1 MEVQKLISRNANNI
15 KNLFRVLFV
24 LFFLI
29 AGVFVIIHPAKTETN
44 ILNAVFSND
53 SGDKTIVK
61 LSGRYSSKINVIAE
75 SDDADK
81 SSQAI
86 EKFYE
91 MTNKSV
97 FKQKE
102 LNVNKMLDN
111 YKKYQYNLLSSKN
124 IKRLENN
131 YYEAVT
137 AESLENLYN
146 PLGIMLLP
154 LDDDPFMLFTDY
166 IKSLSSGTGDYSSI
180 NYNDKYYSIITIEI
194 NPDLALSPTKIN
206 GEIKKLTQQQN
217 KLSVDGVKIYLTG
230 TPIHSYYASSRSML
244 EINLICILSVI
255 FLLGLFKYYFSDLR
269 LLIPTLTSIGLGM
282 LLGYI
287 VCTLIFP
294 SIHVLTF
301 VFSTTLIGICIDY
314 SLHYFIEKDLS
325 KIFKSLTVSMLTT
338 VSAFAVLL
346 FSGVELLKQ
355 IAVFTMTGLFS
366 VYLMVVLFYPLLK
379 IDTKQ
384 RTIGFSLSEKTKK
397 ILLYSVAAVAFCGL
411 FFIQFNDDIKD
422 MYVPSKK
429 LAGAE
434 KLYKEVTDNNSKIT
448 FAIVRG
454 NNLQDILEKEEAL
467 IKEVNFT
474 KIQALSKY
482 LPSHKQ
488 QAKNRELRK
497 NLYNHSLKNYAAFLS
512 SEQVNKLLTEEYP
525 ADYLDMDKNSIFSEF
540 LIDKNTSLVMLYDIK
555 DPQVIIDN
563 GYEYIDVQQSISDRI
578 KNCRINCL
586 VMLLPVFVIL
596 FILLS
601 VIYKPKNTL
610 KILTPSILA
619 TTFSIGVLS
628 IFNVEINL
636 FHVLAIFLII
646 GFGLDYSVFKA
657 GGIKGSK
664 DAVLL
669 SCLTTVF
676 SFLLLALTNFKLISS
691 LGLILSIGLSVS
703 YLTSLIFEY
712 ENKEQV
718 K

>member
-1 MEVQKLISRNANNI
+1 MEVQKLISQNADKI
-15 KNLFRVLFV
+15 KKLLRIIFI

-29 AGVFVIIHPAKTETN
+29 AGLYVMIHPAKTQTN
-44 ILNAVFSND
+44 ILNAVFSENYED
-53 SGDKTIVK
+53 STVVK
-61 LSGRYSSKINVIAE
+61 LSGRYSSKINVMAE
-75 SDDADK
+75 SDDAEK
-81 SSQAI
+81 SSQTI
-86 EKFYE
+86 DKFYE
-91 MTNKSV
+91 MTDKNIFTV
-97 FKQKE
+97 KE
-102 LNVNKMLDN
+102 MNINKMLDR

-131 YYEAVT
+131 FYESVT

-146 PLGIMLLP
+146 PLGITLLP
-154 LDDDPFMLFTDY
+154 LDEDPFMLFTDY
-166 IKSLSSGTGDYSSI
+166 IKSLSTGSGDYSLI
-180 NYNDKYYSIITIEI
+180 NYNDKYYSVLTLEI

-244 EINLICILSVI
+244 EINIICILSAV
-255 FLLGLFKYYFSDLR
+255 FLFALFRYYFSNIKLI
-269 LLIPTLTSIGLGM
+269 IPTAISISLGI

-287 VCTLIFP
+287 VCSLIFH

-314 SLHYFIEKDLS
+314 SLHYYIEKDLS

-379 IDTKQ
+379 INTKQ

-497 NLYNHSLKNYAAFLS
+497 NLYNHSLKNYATFLS

-525 ADYLDMDKNSIFSEF
+525 ADYLNMDKNSIFSEF

>member
-131 YYEAVT
+131 FYESVT

-146 PLGIMLLP
+146 PLGITLLP
-154 LDDDPFMLFTDY
+154 LDEDPFMLFTDY

-379 IDTKQ
+379 INTKQ

-497 NLYNHSLKNYAAFLS
+497 NLYNHSLKNYATFLS
-512 SEQVNKLLTEEYP
+512 SEQVNKLLKEEYP

>member
-1 MEVQKLISRNANNI
+1 M
-15 KNLFRVLFV
+15 
-24 LFFLI
+24 
-29 AGVFVIIHPAKTETN
+29 IHPAKTQTN
-44 ILNAVFSND
+44 ILNAVFSENYED
-53 SGDKTIVK
+53 STVVK
-61 LSGRYSSKINVIAE
+61 LSGRYSSKINVMAE
-75 SDDADK
+75 SDDAEK
-81 SSQAI
+81 SSQTI
-86 EKFYE
+86 DKFYE
-91 MTNKSV
+91 MTDKNIFTV
-97 FKQKE
+97 KE
-102 LNVNKMLDN
+102 MNINKMLDT

-131 YYEAVT
+131 FYESVT

-146 PLGIMLLP
+146 PLGITLLP
-154 LDDDPFMLFTDY
+154 LDEDPFMLFTDY
-166 IKSLSSGTGDYSSI
+166 IKSLSTGSGDYSLI
-180 NYNDKYYSIITIEI
+180 NYNDKYYSVLTLEI

-379 IDTKQ
+379 INTKQ

-497 NLYNHSLKNYAAFLS
+497 NLYNHSLKNYATFLS
-512 SEQVNKLLTEEYP
+512 SEQVNKLLKEEYP
-525 ADYLDMDKNSIFSEF
+525 ADYLNMDKNSIFSEF

>member
-497 NLYNHSLKNYAAFLS
+497 NLYNHSLKNYATFLS

-586 VMLLPVFVIL
+586 VMLLPIFVIL

>member
-1 MEVQKLISRNANNI
+1 MEVQKLISQNANNI

-180 NYNDKYYSIITIEI
+180 NYKDKYYSIITIEI

-434 KLYKEVTDNNSKIT
+434 KLYKEITDNNSKIT

-497 NLYNHSLKNYAAFLS
+497 NLYNHSLKNYATFLS
-512 SEQVNKLLTEEYP
+512 SEQVNKLLKEEYP

>member
-1 MEVQKLISRNANNI
+1 MEVQKLISQNADKI
-15 KNLFRVLFV
+15 KKLLRIIFI

-29 AGVFVIIHPAKTETN
+29 AGLYVMIHPAKTQTN
-44 ILNAVFSND
+44 ILNAVFSENYED
-53 SGDKTIVK
+53 STVVK
-61 LSGRYSSKINVIAE
+61 LSGRYSSKINVMAE
-75 SDDADK
+75 SDDAEK
-81 SSQAI
+81 SSQTI
-86 EKFYE
+86 DKFYE
-91 MTNKSV
+91 MTDKNIFTV
-97 FKQKE
+97 KE
-102 LNVNKMLDN
+102 MNINKMLDR

-131 YYEAVT
+131 FYESVT

-146 PLGIMLLP
+146 PLGITLLP
-154 LDDDPFMLFTDY
+154 LDEDPFMLFTDY
-166 IKSLSSGTGDYSSI
+166 IKSLSTGSGDYSLI
-180 NYNDKYYSIITIEI
+180 NYNDKYYSVLTLEI

-379 IDTKQ
+379 INTKQ

-497 NLYNHSLKNYAAFLS
+497 NLYNHSLKNYATFLS
-512 SEQVNKLLTEEYP
+512 SEQVNKLLKEEYP

>member
-497 NLYNHSLKNYAAFLS
+497 NLYNHSLKNYATFLS
-512 SEQVNKLLTEEYP
+512 SEQVNKLLKEEYP

-540 LIDKNTSLVMLYDIK
+540 LIDKNTSLVMVYDIK

>member
-1 MEVQKLISRNANNI
+1 MEVQKLISQNANNI

-338 VSAFAVLL
+338 VSAFAVLF

-355 IAVFTMTGLFS
+355 IAVFTMTGLYS

-497 NLYNHSLKNYAAFLS
+497 NLYNHSLKNYATFLS
-512 SEQVNKLLTEEYP
+512 SEQVNKLLKEEYP

>member
-1 MEVQKLISRNANNI
+1 MEVQKLISQNANNI

-434 KLYKEVTDNNSKIT
+434 KLYKEITDNNSKIT

-497 NLYNHSLKNYAAFLS
+497 NLYNHSLKNYATFLS
-512 SEQVNKLLTEEYP
+512 SEQVNKLLKEEYP

>member
-1 MEVQKLISRNANNI
+1 M
-15 KNLFRVLFV
+15 
-24 LFFLI
+24 
-29 AGVFVIIHPAKTETN
+29 IHPAKTQTN
-44 ILNAVFSND
+44 ILNAVFSENYED
-53 SGDKTIVK
+53 STVVK
-61 LSGRYSSKINVIAE
+61 LSGRYSSKINVMAE
-75 SDDADK
+75 SDDAEK
-81 SSQAI
+81 SSQTI
-86 EKFYE
+86 DKFYE
-91 MTNKSV
+91 MTDKNIFTV
-97 FKQKE
+97 KE
-102 LNVNKMLDN
+102 MNINKMLDR

-131 YYEAVT
+131 FYESVT

-146 PLGIMLLP
+146 PLGITLLP
-154 LDDDPFMLFTDY
+154 LDEDPFMLFTDY
-166 IKSLSSGTGDYSSI
+166 IKSLSTGSGDYSLI
-180 NYNDKYYSIITIEI
+180 NYNDKYYSVLTLEI

-379 IDTKQ
+379 INTKQ

-497 NLYNHSLKNYAAFLS
+497 NLYNHSLKNYATFLS
-512 SEQVNKLLTEEYP
+512 SEQVNKLLKEEYP
-525 ADYLDMDKNSIFSEF
+525 ADYLNMDKNSIFSEF

>member
-379 IDTKQ
+379 INTKQ

-497 NLYNHSLKNYAAFLS
+497 NLYNHSLKNYATFLS
-512 SEQVNKLLTEEYP
+512 SEQVNKLLKEEYP

-691 LGLILSIGLSVS
+691 LGLILSLGLSVS

>member
-379 IDTKQ
+379 INTKQ

-497 NLYNHSLKNYAAFLS
+497 NLYNHSLKNYATFLS
-512 SEQVNKLLTEEYP
+512 SEQVNKLLKEEYP

>member
-1 MEVQKLISRNANNI
+1 M
-15 KNLFRVLFV
+15 
-24 LFFLI
+24 
-29 AGVFVIIHPAKTETN
+29 IHPAKTQTN
-44 ILNAVFSND
+44 ILNAVFSENYED
-53 SGDKTIVK
+53 STVVK
-61 LSGRYSSKINVIAE
+61 LSGRYSSKINVMAE
-75 SDDADK
+75 SDDAEK
-81 SSQAI
+81 SSQTI
-86 EKFYE
+86 DKFYE
-91 MTNKSV
+91 MTDKNIFTV
-97 FKQKE
+97 KE
-102 LNVNKMLDN
+102 MNINKMLDR

-131 YYEAVT
+131 FYESVT

-146 PLGIMLLP
+146 PLGITLLP
-154 LDDDPFMLFTDY
+154 LDEDPFMLFTDY
-166 IKSLSSGTGDYSSI
+166 IKSLSTGSGDYSLI
-180 NYNDKYYSIITIEI
+180 NYNDKYYSVLTLEI

-379 IDTKQ
+379 INTKQ

-497 NLYNHSLKNYAAFLS
+497 NLYNHSLKNYATFLS
-512 SEQVNKLLTEEYP
+512 SEQVNKLLKEEYP

>member
-1 MEVQKLISRNANNI
+1 MEVQKLISQNANNI

-497 NLYNHSLKNYAAFLS
+497 NLYNHSLKNYATFLS

>member
-379 IDTKQ
+379 INTKQ

-497 NLYNHSLKNYAAFLS
+497 NLYNHSLKNYATFLS

>member
-1 MEVQKLISRNANNI
+1 MEVQKLISQNADKI
-15 KNLFRVLFV
+15 KKLLRIIFI

-29 AGVFVIIHPAKTETN
+29 AGLYVMIHPAKTQTN
-44 ILNAVFSND
+44 ILNAVFSENYED
-53 SGDKTIVK
+53 STVVK
-61 LSGRYSSKINVIAE
+61 LSGRYSSKINVMAE
-75 SDDADK
+75 SDDAEK
-81 SSQAI
+81 SSQTI
-86 EKFYE
+86 DKFYE
-91 MTNKSV
+91 MTDKNIFTV
-97 FKQKE
+97 KE
-102 LNVNKMLDN
+102 MNINKMLDR

-131 YYEAVT
+131 FYESVT

-146 PLGIMLLP
+146 PLGITLLP
-154 LDDDPFMLFTDY
+154 LDEDPFMLFTDY
-166 IKSLSSGTGDYSSI
+166 IKSLSTGSGDYSLI
-180 NYNDKYYSIITIEI
+180 NYNDKYYSVLTLEI

-379 IDTKQ
+379 INTKQ

-497 NLYNHSLKNYAAFLS
+497 NLYNHSLKNYATFLS
-512 SEQVNKLLTEEYP
+512 SEQVNKLLKEEYP
-525 ADYLDMDKNSIFSEF
+525 ADYLNMDKNSIFSEF

>member
-1 MEVQKLISRNANNI
+1 MEVQKLISQNANNI

-488 QAKNRELRK
+488 QAKK
-497 NLYNHSLKNYAAFLS
+497 
-512 SEQVNKLLTEEYP
+512 Q
-525 ADYLDMDKNSIFSEF
+525 
-540 LIDKNTSLVMLYDIK
+540 
-555 DPQVIIDN
+555 
-563 GYEYIDVQQSISDRI
+563 RI
-578 KNCRINCL
+578 KEK
-586 VMLLPVFVIL
+586 
-596 FILLS
+596 FI
-601 VIYKPKNTL
+601 
-610 KILTPSILA
+610 
-619 TTFSIGVLS
+619 
-628 IFNVEINL
+628 
-636 FHVLAIFLII
+636 
-646 GFGLDYSVFKA
+646 
-657 GGIKGSK
+657 
-664 DAVLL
+664 
-669 SCLTTVF
+669 
-676 SFLLLALTNFKLISS
+676 
-691 LGLILSIGLSVS
+691 
-703 YLTSLIFEY
+703 
-712 ENKEQV
+712 
-718 K
+718 

>member
-206 GEIKKLTQQQN
+206 GEIKKLTLQQN

-454 NNLQDILEKEEAL
+454 NNLQDILEREEAL

-497 NLYNHSLKNYAAFLS
+497 NLYNHSLKNYATFLS
-512 SEQVNKLLTEEYP
+512 SEQVNKLLKEEYP

>member
-1 MEVQKLISRNANNI
+1 MEVQKLISQNANNI

-379 IDTKQ
+379 INTKQ

-497 NLYNHSLKNYAAFLS
+497 NLYNHSLKNYATFLS
-512 SEQVNKLLTEEYP
+512 SEQVNKLLKEEYP

>member
-379 IDTKQ
+379 IKTEE
-384 RTIGFSLSEKTKK
+384 RTINFSLSDKAKK
-397 ILLYSVAAVAFCGL
+397 ILLYSVIAVAFCGL
-411 FFIQFNDDIKD
+411 FFIRFNDDIKD

-434 KLYKEVTDNNSKIT
+434 KLFKNVTGNNSKIT
-448 FAIVRG
+448 FAVVNG
-454 NNLQDILEKEEAL
+454 DTFQELLENEEKL
-467 IKEVNFT
+467 TNEIKFT
-474 KIQALSKY
+474 KFQALSKY

-488 QAKNRELRK
+488 QARNRELRK
-497 NLYNHSLKNYAAFLS
+497 NLYTNELKNYSVFLTPA
-512 SEQVNKLLTEEYP
+512 QVSKLLNETYP
-525 ADYLDMDKNSIFSEF
+525 EDYLDFDIENSVFSEF
-540 LIDKNTSLVMLYDIK
+540 LLDKNTSLVILYDIK
-555 DPQVIIDN
+555 EPQTIIDN
-563 GYEYIDVQQSISDRI
+563 GYKYIDVQKTISERI
-578 KNCRINCL
+578 KTCRKNCL
-586 VMLLPVFVIL
+586 TMIIPVFAIL

-601 VIYKPKNTL
+601 AIYKPKNTL
-610 KILTPSILA
+610 KILTPSLLA
-619 TTFSIGVLS
+619 STFSIGILS
-628 IFNVEINL
+628 LFKVEINL

-669 SCLTTVF
+669 SCLTTIF

-712 ENKEQV
+712 NKEPSE
-718 K
+718 

>member
-1 MEVQKLISRNANNI
+1 
-15 KNLFRVLFV
+15 
-24 LFFLI
+24 
-29 AGVFVIIHPAKTETN
+29 
-44 ILNAVFSND
+44 
-53 SGDKTIVK
+53 
-61 LSGRYSSKINVIAE
+61 
-75 SDDADK
+75 
-81 SSQAI
+81 
-86 EKFYE
+86 
-91 MTNKSV
+91 
-97 FKQKE
+97 
-102 LNVNKMLDN
+102 
-111 YKKYQYNLLSSKN
+111 
-124 IKRLENN
+124 
-131 YYEAVT
+131 
-137 AESLENLYN
+137 
-146 PLGIMLLP
+146 
-154 LDDDPFMLFTDY
+154 
-166 IKSLSSGTGDYSSI
+166 
-180 NYNDKYYSIITIEI
+180 
-194 NPDLALSPTKIN
+194 
-206 GEIKKLTQQQN
+206 
-217 KLSVDGVKIYLTG
+217 
-230 TPIHSYYASSRSML
+230 
-244 EINLICILSVI
+244 
-255 FLLGLFKYYFSDLR
+255 
-269 LLIPTLTSIGLGM
+269 
-282 LLGYI
+282 
-287 VCTLIFP
+287 
-294 SIHVLTF
+294 
-301 VFSTTLIGICIDY
+301 
-314 SLHYFIEKDLS
+314 
-325 KIFKSLTVSMLTT
+325 
-338 VSAFAVLL
+338 
-346 FSGVELLKQ
+346 
-355 IAVFTMTGLFS
+355 
-366 VYLMVVLFYPLLK
+366 
-379 IDTKQ
+379 
-384 RTIGFSLSEKTKK
+384 
-397 ILLYSVAAVAFCGL
+397 
-411 FFIQFNDDIKD
+411 

-497 NLYNHSLKNYAAFLS
+497 NLYNHSLKNYATFLS
-512 SEQVNKLLTEEYP
+512 SEQVNKLLKEEYP

>member
-29 AGVFVIIHPAKTETN
+29 AGVFVIIHPAQTETN

-379 IDTKQ
+379 INTKQ

-497 NLYNHSLKNYAAFLS
+497 NLYNHSLKNYATFLS

>member
-434 KLYKEVTDNNSKIT
+434 KLYKEITDNNSKIT

-454 NNLQDILEKEEAL
+454 NNLQDILEKEETL

-497 NLYNHSLKNYAAFLS
+497 NLYNHSLKNYATFLS
-512 SEQVNKLLTEEYP
+512 SEQVNKLLKEEYP

>member
-1 MEVQKLISRNANNI
+1 MEVQKLISQNANNI

-61 LSGRYSSKINVIAE
+61 LSGRYSSKINIIAE

-497 NLYNHSLKNYAAFLS
+497 NLYNHSLKNYATFLS
-512 SEQVNKLLTEEYP
+512 SEQVNKLLKEEYP

>member
-1 MEVQKLISRNANNI
+1 MEVQKLISQNANNI

-301 VFSTTLIGICIDY
+301 VFLTTLIGICIDY

-497 NLYNHSLKNYAAFLS
+497 NLYNHSLKNYATFLS
-512 SEQVNKLLTEEYP
+512 SEQVNKLLKEEYP

>member
-1 MEVQKLISRNANNI
+1 MEVQKLISQNANNI

-180 NYNDKYYSIITIEI
+180 NYKDKYYSIITIEI

-512 SEQVNKLLTEEYP
+512 SEQVNKLLKEEYP

>member
-497 NLYNHSLKNYAAFLS
+497 NLYNHSLKNYATFLS
-512 SEQVNKLLTEEYP
+512 SEQVNKLLKEEYP

>member
-1 MEVQKLISRNANNI
+1 MEVQKLISQNANNI

-497 NLYNHSLKNYAAFLS
+497 NLYNHSLKNYATFLS
-512 SEQVNKLLTEEYP
+512 SEQVNKLLKEEYP

-610 KILTPSILA
+610 KILTPAILA

>member
-194 NPDLALSPTKIN
+194 NPDTALSPTKIN
-206 GEIKKLTQQQN
+206 GEIKKLIKQQK
-217 KLSVDGVKIYLTG
+217 KLSVDGVKVYLTG

-244 EINLICILSVI
+244 EINIICILSAV
-255 FLLGLFKYYFSDLR
+255 FLFALFRYYFSNIKLI
-269 LLIPTLTSIGLGM
+269 IPTAISISLGI

-287 VCTLIFP
+287 VCSLIFH

-314 SLHYFIEKDLS
+314 SLHYYIEKDLS

-497 NLYNHSLKNYAAFLS
+497 NLYNHSLKNYATFLS

>member
-1 MEVQKLISRNANNI
+1 MEVQKLISQNANNI

-379 IDTKQ
+379 INTKQ

-497 NLYNHSLKNYAAFLS
+497 NLYNHSLKNYATFLS
-512 SEQVNKLLTEEYP
+512 SEQVNKLLKEEYP
-525 ADYLDMDKNSIFSEF
+525 ADYLNMDKNSIFSEF

>member
-497 NLYNHSLKNYAAFLS
+497 NLYNHSLKNYATFLS
-512 SEQVNKLLTEEYP
+512 SEQVNKLLKEEYP
-525 ADYLDMDKNSIFSEF
+525 ADYLNMDKNSIFSEF

>member
-1 MEVQKLISRNANNI
+1 MEVQKLISQNADKI
-15 KNLFRVLFV
+15 KKLLRIIFI

-29 AGVFVIIHPAKTETN
+29 AGLYVMIHPAKTQTN
-44 ILNAVFSND
+44 ILNAVFSENYED
-53 SGDKTIVK
+53 STVVK
-61 LSGRYSSKINVIAE
+61 LSGRYSSKINVMAE
-75 SDDADK
+75 SDDAEK
-81 SSQAI
+81 SSQTI
-86 EKFYE
+86 DKFYE
-91 MTNKSV
+91 MTDKNIFTV
-97 FKQKE
+97 KE
-102 LNVNKMLDN
+102 MNINKMLDT

-131 YYEAVT
+131 FYESVT

-146 PLGIMLLP
+146 PLGITLLP
-154 LDDDPFMLFTDY
+154 LDEDPFMLFTDY
-166 IKSLSSGTGDYSSI
+166 IKSLSTGSGDYSLI
-180 NYNDKYYSIITIEI
+180 NYNDKYYSVLTLEI
-194 NPDLALSPTKIN
+194 NPDTALSPTKIN
-206 GEIKKLTQQQN
+206 GEIKKLIKQQK
-217 KLSVDGVKIYLTG
+217 KLSVDGVKVYLTG

-244 EINLICILSVI
+244 EINIICILSAV
-255 FLLGLFKYYFSDLR
+255 FLFALFRYYFSNIKLI
-269 LLIPTLTSIGLGM
+269 IPTAISISLGI

-287 VCTLIFP
+287 VCSLIFH

-314 SLHYFIEKDLS
+314 SLHYYIEKDLS

-379 IDTKQ
+379 IKTEE
-384 RTIGFSLSEKTKK
+384 RTINFSLSDKAKK
-397 ILLYSVAAVAFCGL
+397 ILLYSVIAVAFCGL
-411 FFIQFNDDIKD
+411 FFIRFNDDIKD

-434 KLYKEVTDNNSKIT
+434 KLFKNVTGNNSKIT
-448 FAIVRG
+448 FAVVNG
-454 NNLQDILEKEEAL
+454 DTFQELLENEEKL
-467 IKEVNFT
+467 TNEIKFT
-474 KIQALSKY
+474 KFQALSKY

-488 QAKNRELRK
+488 QARNRELRK
-497 NLYNHSLKNYAAFLS
+497 NLYTNELKNYSVFLTPA
-512 SEQVNKLLTEEYP
+512 QVSKLLNETYP
-525 ADYLDMDKNSIFSEF
+525 EDYLDFDIENSVFSEF
-540 LIDKNTSLVMLYDIK
+540 LLDKNTSLVILYDIK
-555 DPQVIIDN
+555 EPQTIIDN
-563 GYEYIDVQQSISDRI
+563 GYKYIDVQKTISERI
-578 KNCRINCL
+578 KTCRKNCL
-586 VMLLPVFVIL
+586 TMIIPVFAIL

-601 VIYKPKNTL
+601 AIYKPKNTL
-610 KILTPSILA
+610 KILTPSLLA
-619 TTFSIGVLS
+619 STFSIGILS
-628 IFNVEINL
+628 LFKVEINL

-669 SCLTTVF
+669 SCLATIF

-712 ENKEQV
+712 NKEPSE
-718 K
+718 

>member
-1 MEVQKLISRNANNI
+1 MEVQKLISQNANNI

-384 RTIGFSLSEKTKK
+384 RTIGFSLSEKIKK

-497 NLYNHSLKNYAAFLS
+497 NLYNHSLKNYATFLS
-512 SEQVNKLLTEEYP
+512 SEQVNKLLKEEYP

>member
-379 IDTKQ
+379 INTKQ

-397 ILLYSVAAVAFCGL
+397 TLLYSVAAVAFCGL

-497 NLYNHSLKNYAAFLS
+497 NLYNHSLKNYATFLS
-512 SEQVNKLLTEEYP
+512 SEQVNKLLKEEYP

>member
-1 MEVQKLISRNANNI
+1 MEVQKLISQNANNI

-269 LLIPTLTSIGLGM
+269 HLIPTLTSIGLGM

-497 NLYNHSLKNYAAFLS
+497 NLYNHSLKNYATFLS
-512 SEQVNKLLTEEYP
+512 SEQVNKLLKEEYP

>member
-1 MEVQKLISRNANNI
+1 MEVQKLISQNANNI

-497 NLYNHSLKNYAAFLS
+497 NLYNHSLKNYATFLS
-512 SEQVNKLLTEEYP
+512 SEQVNKLLKEEYP

>member
-512 SEQVNKLLTEEYP
+512 SEQVNKLLKEEYP